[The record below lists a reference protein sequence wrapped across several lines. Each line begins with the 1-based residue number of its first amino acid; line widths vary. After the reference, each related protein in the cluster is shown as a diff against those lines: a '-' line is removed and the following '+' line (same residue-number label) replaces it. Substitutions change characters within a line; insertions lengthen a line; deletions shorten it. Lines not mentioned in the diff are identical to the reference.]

1 MKKTLI
7 ISTLFIVGIALGV
20 LTFSHNGYGRGFKN
34 LESFSKLPSDKQT
47 LLIETMSKV
56 HEENSSL
63 REDMQAAKQSMIAA
77 LTAEKFDE
85 DTFQQNVD
93 KMHDLHGKRIQAM
106 AEAVKSLAPKFTQEE
121 RVILAEILP
130 KGRHGRG
137 GHHKA
142 ARSDIQ

>member
-7 ISTLFIVGIALGV
+7 IGSVFIVGIALGV
-20 LTFSHNGYGRGFKN
+20 LTFSYNGYGRGFKD
-34 LESFSKLPSDKQT
+34 LEAFSKLPSDKQA

-56 HEENSSL
+56 REENSSL
-63 REDMQAAKQSMIAA
+63 REDMQGARKSMIDA
-77 LTAEKFDE
+77 LTAEKFDPNA
-85 DTFQQNVD
+85 FQQSVD
-93 KMHDLHGKRIQAM
+93 KMHDLHGKKIQAM

-142 ARSDIQ
+142 RSDNQ

>member
-7 ISTLFIVGIALGV
+7 IGSVFIVGIAIGV
-20 LTFSHNGYGRGFKN
+20 LTFSHNGYGRGFEN

-56 HEENSSL
+56 REENSSL
-63 REDMQAAKQSMIAA
+63 REDMQGARKSMIDA
-77 LTAEKFDE
+77 LTAEKFDPNA
-85 DTFQQNVD
+85 FQQSVD
-93 KMHDLHGKRIQAM
+93 KMHDLHGKKIQAM

-142 ARSDIQ
+142 RSDSQ

>member
-7 ISTLFIVGIALGV
+7 ISTVFIVGIALGV

-47 LLIETMSKV
+47 LLIETMSKM

-63 REDMQAAKQSMIAA
+63 REDMQGARKSMIDA
-77 LTAEKFDE
+77 LTAEKFDANA
-85 DTFQQNVD
+85 FQQSVD
-93 KMHDLHGKRIQAM
+93 KMHDLHGKKIQAM

-142 ARSDIQ
+142 RSDYQ

>member
-7 ISTLFIVGIALGV
+7 ISTVFIVGIALGV

-47 LLIETMSKV
+47 LLIETMSKM

-63 REDMQAAKQSMIAA
+63 REDMQGARKSMVDA
-77 LTAEKFDE
+77 LTAEKFDANA
-85 DTFQQNVD
+85 FQQSVD
-93 KMHDLHGKRIQAM
+93 KMHDLHGKKIQAM

-142 ARSDIQ
+142 RSDYQ

>member
-7 ISTLFIVGIALGV
+7 IGSVFIVGIALGV
-20 LTFSHNGYGRGFKN
+20 LTFSHNGYGRGFEN

-56 HEENSSL
+56 REENSSL
-63 REDMQAAKQSMIAA
+63 REDMQGARKSMIDA
-77 LTAEKFDE
+77 LTAEKFDPNA
-85 DTFQQNVD
+85 FQQSID

-106 AEAVKSLAPKFTQEE
+106 AEAVKSLAPKFKQEE

-142 ARSDIQ
+142 RSDNQ

>member
-7 ISTLFIVGIALGV
+7 IGSVFIVGIAIGV
-20 LTFSHNGYGRGFKN
+20 LTFSHNGYGRGFEN

-56 HEENSSL
+56 REENSSL
-63 REDMQAAKQSMIAA
+63 REDMQGARKSMIDA
-77 LTAEKFDE
+77 LTAEKFDPNA
-85 DTFQQNVD
+85 FQQSVD
-93 KMHDLHGKRIQAM
+93 KMHDLHGKKIQAM

-142 ARSDIQ
+142 RSDYK

>member
-7 ISTLFIVGIALGV
+7 ISTVFIVGIALGV

-63 REDMQAAKQSMIAA
+63 REDMKGARKSMIDT
-77 LTAEKFDE
+77 LTAEKFDPNA
-85 DTFQQNVD
+85 FQQSVD
-93 KMHDLHGKRIQAM
+93 KMHDLHGKKIQAM
-106 AEAVKSLAPKFTQEE
+106 ADGVKSLAPKFTQEE

-137 GHHKA
+137 GHQK
-142 ARSDIQ
+142 ARSDNQ

>member
-7 ISTLFIVGIALGV
+7 IGSVFIVGIALGV

-34 LESFSKLPSDKQT
+34 LESFSKLPSDKQA

-56 HEENSSL
+56 REENSSL
-63 REDMQAAKQSMIAA
+63 REDMQAAKKSMIDA
-77 LTAEKFDE
+77 LTAEKFE
-85 DTFQQNVD
+85 PNAFQQSVD
-93 KMHDLHGKRIQAM
+93 KMHDLHGKKIQAM
-106 AEAVKSLAPKFTQEE
+106 AEAVMSLAPQFTQEE

-130 KGRHGRG
+130 KSRHGRG

-142 ARSDIQ
+142 RSDYK

>member
-7 ISTLFIVGIALGV
+7 IGSVFIVGIALGV

-56 HEENSSL
+56 REENSSL
-63 REDMQAAKQSMIAA
+63 REDMQGARKSMIDA
-77 LTAEKFDE
+77 LTAEKFDPNA
-85 DTFQQNVD
+85 FQQSVD
-93 KMHDLHGKRIQAM
+93 EMHDLHGKKIQTM

-142 ARSDIQ
+142 RSDYK

>member
-7 ISTLFIVGIALGV
+7 ISTVFIVGIALGV

-47 LLIETMSKV
+47 LLIETMSKM

-63 REDMQAAKQSMIAA
+63 REDMQGARKSMIEA
-77 LTAEKFDE
+77 LTAEKFDPNA
-85 DTFQQNVD
+85 FQQSVD
-93 KMHDLHGKRIQAM
+93 KMHDLHGKKIQAM

-137 GHHKA
+137 GHQK
-142 ARSDIQ
+142 ARSDNQ

>member
-7 ISTLFIVGIALGV
+7 IGSVFIVGIALGV

-34 LESFSKLPSDKQT
+34 LESFSKLPSDKQA

-56 HEENSSL
+56 REENSSL
-63 REDMQAAKQSMIAA
+63 REDMQGARKSMIDA
-77 LTAEKFDE
+77 LTAEKFDANA
-85 DTFQQNVD
+85 FQQSVD
-93 KMHDLHGKRIQAM
+93 KMHDLHGKKIQAM
-106 AEAVKSLAPKFTQEE
+106 AEAVKNLAPKFTQEE

-142 ARSDIQ
+142 RSDNQ

>member
-7 ISTLFIVGIALGV
+7 IGSVFIVGIALGV

-56 HEENSSL
+56 REENSSL
-63 REDMQAAKQSMIAA
+63 REDMQGARKSMIDA
-77 LTAEKFDE
+77 LTAEKFDAN
-85 DTFQQNVD
+85 TFQQSVD
-93 KMHDLHGKRIQAM
+93 EMHDLHGKKIQAM
-106 AEAVKSLAPKFTQEE
+106 ADAVKSLAPKFTQEE

-142 ARSDIQ
+142 RSDSQ

>member
-7 ISTLFIVGIALGV
+7 IGSVFIVGIAIGV
-20 LTFSHNGYGRGFKN
+20 LTFSHNGYGRGFEN

-56 HEENSSL
+56 REENSSL
-63 REDMQAAKQSMIAA
+63 REDMQGARKSMIDA
-77 LTAEKFDE
+77 LTAEKFDPNA
-85 DTFQQNVD
+85 FQQSID

-142 ARSDIQ
+142 RSDSQ

>member
-7 ISTLFIVGIALGV
+7 IGSVFIVGIAIGV
-20 LTFSHNGYGRGFKN
+20 LTFSHNGYGRGFEN

-56 HEENSSL
+56 REENSSL
-63 REDMQAAKQSMIAA
+63 REDMQGARKSMIDA
-77 LTAEKFDE
+77 LTAEKFDPNA
-85 DTFQQNVD
+85 FQQSID

-106 AEAVKSLAPKFTQEE
+106 AEAVKSLAPQFTQEE

-142 ARSDIQ
+142 RSDNQ

>member
-7 ISTLFIVGIALGV
+7 IGSVFIVAIALGV

-56 HEENSSL
+56 REENSSL
-63 REDMQAAKQSMIAA
+63 REDMQGARKSMIDA
-77 LTAEKFDE
+77 LTAEKFDAN
-85 DTFQQNVD
+85 TFQQSVD
-93 KMHDLHGKRIQAM
+93 KMHDLHGKKIQAM
-106 AEAVKSLAPKFTQEE
+106 AEAVKNLAPKFTQEE

-130 KGRHGRG
+130 KGRYGRG

-142 ARSDIQ
+142 RSDYK

>member
-7 ISTLFIVGIALGV
+7 ISTVFIVGIALGV

-47 LLIETMSKV
+47 LLIETMSKI

-63 REDMQAAKQSMIAA
+63 REDMQGARKSMIDA
-77 LTAEKFDE
+77 LTAEKFDANA
-85 DTFQQNVD
+85 FQQSVD
-93 KMHDLHGKRIQAM
+93 KMHDLHGKKIQAM

-142 ARSDIQ
+142 RSDIQ

>member
-7 ISTLFIVGIALGV
+7 IGSVFIVGIALGV

-34 LESFSKLPSDKQT
+34 LESFSKLPSDKQS

-63 REDMQAAKQSMIAA
+63 REDMQGARKSMIDA
-77 LTAEKFDE
+77 LTAEKFDPN
-85 DTFQQNVD
+85 TFQQSVD
-93 KMHDLHGKRIQAM
+93 KMHDLHGKKIQAM
-106 AEAVKSLAPKFTQEE
+106 AEAVKGLAPKFTQEE

-142 ARSDIQ
+142 RSDNQ

>member
-7 ISTLFIVGIALGV
+7 IGSVFIVGIALGV

-34 LESFSKLPSDKQT
+34 LESFSKLPSDKET
-47 LLIETMSKV
+47 LLIETMSMV
-56 HEENSSL
+56 HEQNSSL
-63 REDMQAAKQSMIAA
+63 REDMQGARKSMIDA
-77 LTAEKFDE
+77 LTAETFDPNA
-85 DTFQQNVD
+85 FQQSVD
-93 KMHDLHGKRIQAM
+93 KMHDLHGIKIQAM
-106 AEAVKSLAPKFTQEE
+106 AEAVKNLAPKFTQEE

-142 ARSDIQ
+142 RSDSQ

>member
-7 ISTLFIVGIALGV
+7 IGSVFIVGIAIGV
-20 LTFSHNGYGRGFKN
+20 LTFSHNGYGRGFEN

-56 HEENSSL
+56 REENSSL
-63 REDMQAAKQSMIAA
+63 REDMQGARKSMIDA
-77 LTAEKFDE
+77 LTAEKFDPNA
-85 DTFQQNVD
+85 FQQSID

-142 ARSDIQ
+142 RSDNQ

>member
-7 ISTLFIVGIALGV
+7 IGSVFIVGIALGV
-20 LTFSHNGYGRGFKN
+20 LTFSYNGYGRGFKN
-34 LESFSKLPSDKQT
+34 LESFSKLPSDKQA
-47 LLIETMSKV
+47 LLIETMRKV
-56 HEENSSL
+56 REENSSL
-63 REDMQAAKQSMIAA
+63 REDMQGARKSMIDA
-77 LTAEKFDE
+77 LTAEKFDPNA
-85 DTFQQNVD
+85 FQQSID

-142 ARSDIQ
+142 RSDYK

>member
-7 ISTLFIVGIALGV
+7 IGSVFIVGIALGV

-56 HEENSSL
+56 REENSSL
-63 REDMQAAKQSMIAA
+63 REDMQGARKSMIDA
-77 LTAEKFDE
+77 LTAEKFDPNA
-85 DTFQQNVD
+85 FQQSVD
-93 KMHDLHGKRIQAM
+93 KMHDLHGKKIQAM
-106 AEAVKSLAPKFTQEE
+106 AEAVKNLAPKFTQEE

-142 ARSDIQ
+142 RSDNQ

>member
-7 ISTLFIVGIALGV
+7 IGSVFIVGIALGV

-56 HEENSSL
+56 REENSSL
-63 REDMQAAKQSMIAA
+63 REDMQGARKSMIDA
-77 LTAEKFDE
+77 LTAEKFDPNA
-85 DTFQQNVD
+85 FQQSVD
-93 KMHDLHGKRIQAM
+93 KMHDLHGKKIQAM

-142 ARSDIQ
+142 RSDYK

>member
-7 ISTLFIVGIALGV
+7 IGSVFIVGIALGV

-56 HEENSSL
+56 REENSSL
-63 REDMQAAKQSMIAA
+63 REDMQGARKSMIDA
-77 LTAEKFDE
+77 LTAEKFDPNA
-85 DTFQQNVD
+85 FQQSVD
-93 KMHDLHGKRIQAM
+93 KMHDLHGKKIQAM

-137 GHHKA
+137 GHHQA
-142 ARSDIQ
+142 SSDYK

>member
-7 ISTLFIVGIALGV
+7 IGSVFIVGIALGV
-20 LTFSHNGYGRGFKN
+20 LTFSHNGYGRGFEN

-56 HEENSSL
+56 REENSSL
-63 REDMQAAKQSMIAA
+63 REDMQGARKSMIDA
-77 LTAEKFDE
+77 LTAEKFDPNA
-85 DTFQQNVD
+85 FQQSID
-93 KMHDLHGKRIQAM
+93 KMHDLHGKKIQAM

-142 ARSDIQ
+142 RSDYK

>member
-7 ISTLFIVGIALGV
+7 ISTVFIVGIALAV

-47 LLIETMSKV
+47 LLIETMSKM

-63 REDMQAAKQSMIAA
+63 REDMQGARKSMIDA
-77 LTAEKFDE
+77 LTAEKFDANA
-85 DTFQQNVD
+85 FQQSVD
-93 KMHDLHGKRIQAM
+93 KMHDLHGKKIQAM

-142 ARSDIQ
+142 RSDYQ

>member
-7 ISTLFIVGIALGV
+7 IGSVFIVGIAIGV
-20 LTFSHNGYGRGFKN
+20 LTFSHNGYGRGFEN

-56 HEENSSL
+56 REENSSL
-63 REDMQAAKQSMIAA
+63 REDMQGARKSMIDA
-77 LTAEKFDE
+77 LTAEKFDPNA
-85 DTFQQNVD
+85 FQQSID

-106 AEAVKSLAPKFTQEE
+106 AEAVKSLAPKFKQEE

-142 ARSDIQ
+142 RSDNQ

>member
-7 ISTLFIVGIALGV
+7 IGSVFIVGIALGV

-56 HEENSSL
+56 REENSSL
-63 REDMQAAKQSMIAA
+63 REDMQGARKSMIDA
-77 LTAEKFDE
+77 LTAEKFDPNA
-85 DTFQQNVD
+85 FQQSVD
-93 KMHDLHGKRIQAM
+93 KMHDLHGKKIQAM
-106 AEAVKSLAPKFTQEE
+106 AEAVKNLAPKFTQEE

-137 GHHKA
+137 GHHQA
-142 ARSDIQ
+142 SSDYK

>member
-7 ISTLFIVGIALGV
+7 IGSVFIVGIALGV
-20 LTFSHNGYGRGFKN
+20 LTFSHNGYGRGFEN
-34 LESFSKLPSDKQT
+34 LESFSKLTSDKQT

-56 HEENSSL
+56 REENSSL
-63 REDMQAAKQSMIAA
+63 REDMQGARKSMIDA
-77 LTAEKFDE
+77 LTAEKFDPNA
-85 DTFQQNVD
+85 FQQSID

-142 ARSDIQ
+142 RSDYK

>member
-7 ISTLFIVGIALGV
+7 IGSVFIVGIAIGV
-20 LTFSHNGYGRGFKN
+20 LTFSHNGYGRGFEN

-56 HEENSSL
+56 REENSSL
-63 REDMQAAKQSMIAA
+63 REDMQGARKSMIDA
-77 LTAEKFDE
+77 LTAEKFDPNA
-85 DTFQQNVD
+85 FQQSID

-142 ARSDIQ
+142 RSDYK